1 MQTTTS
7 NTRIIFLW
15 IVILVSTLT
24 GCKKNATQALDYTG
38 TYTGDI
44 LVYTD
49 GVYQIQASGYI
60 YEQTIYGSSIQI
72 TPSGKPGEYL
82 ISNNMI
88 TADTASMTA
97 GKLEIPKTFV
107 QAVGIDNIFEMG
119 QASLSGNILKVDFY
133 QDYVSS
139 YNSMLGSSFHWTG
152 QLKKQ

>member
-7 NTRIIFLW
+7 NTRFIFLW
-15 IVILVSTLT
+15 IIILVSTVT
-24 GCKKNATQALDYTG
+24 GCKKNATQALNYTG

-44 LVYTD
+44 LLYTN
-49 GVYQIQASGYI
+49 GVNQLQPSGYI
-60 YEQTIYGSSIQI
+60 YEQTLYGSSIQI

-82 ISNNMI
+82 IYNNMI

-97 GKLEIPKTFV
+97 GKLEIPKTLV
-107 QAVGIDNIFEMG
+107 QAFGILNIFNMG

-139 YNSMLGSSFHWTG
+139 YNSMLASSYHWTG
-152 QLKKQ
+152 ELKKQ

>member
-7 NTRIIFLW
+7 NTRIFFLW

-49 GVYQIQASGYI
+49 GVYQTQASGYI
-60 YEQTIYGSSIQI
+60 YEQTNYGSTIQI
-72 TPSGKPGEYL
+72 TPSGKPGEYI

-88 TADTASMTA
+88 TADTAIMTA
-97 GKLEIPKTFV
+97 GNLEIPKTFV
-107 QAVGIDNIFEMG
+107 QAVGIEN
-119 QASLSGNILKVDFY
+119 
-133 QDYVSS
+133 
-139 YNSMLGSSFHWTG
+139 
-152 QLKKQ
+152 

>member
-15 IVILVSTLT
+15 IIILVSTLT
-24 GCKKNATQALDYTG
+24 GCKKNASQALDYTG
-38 TYTGDI
+38 TYNGDI
-44 LVYTD
+44 LVYTE
-49 GVYQIQASGYI
+49 GVYQTLASGYI

-72 TPSGKPGEYL
+72 TPSGIPGEYL

-97 GKLEIPKTFV
+97 GILEIPKTLV
-107 QAVGIDNIFEMG
+107 QAVGIYNTFDMG
-119 QASLSGNILKVDFY
+119 QASLSGNILTVDFY
-133 QDYVSS
+133 ENYVSS

-152 QLKKQ
+152 ELKKQ